1 MLLEKG
7 YEVHGLVRRSSSL
20 NRRRIDHLV
29 KDENIYGSSLIL
41 YYADLSDDS
50 SLRRIFSKVEPDEVY
65 NLAGQSHVALSFE
78 IPELTTHEI
87 TNATLKLLEI
97 CRDQEKQPKVYL
109 AGSSEIFGNALE
121 SIQSEE
127 TKLNPTSPY
136 GVCKAFCVQMGRV
149 YRSGYGMYVS
159 NGILYNHESPRRGEN
174 FVTQKIVRGA
184 TAIAQGKADILELG
198 NLEIE
203 RDWGY
208 APDYVFGMWM
218 MLQQEQADDYVLAT
232 GKTHKLS
239 DFLKL
244 AFEYFELD
252 HEKYVR
258 KNPKFVR
265 PNEPRKLCGDSSK
278 AKKVF
283 GWKPTISFDQ
293 MVHEM
298 CKAAQSSN
306 LWNSLT

>member
-149 YRSGYGMYVS
+149 YRSGYGMYVC

-184 TAIAQGKADILELG
+184 SAIAQGKAEILELG

-208 APDYVFGMWM
+208 APDYVLGMWK

-232 GKTHKLS
+232 GRTHKLS

-252 HEKYVR
+252 YEKYVR
-258 KNPKFVR
+258 INPKFVR
-265 PNEPRKLCGDSSK
+265 PNEPRRLCGDSSK

>member
-1 MLLEKG
+1 MEKG
-7 YEVHGLVRRSSSL
+7 YEVHGLVRRSSTL

-29 KDENIYGSSLIL
+29 KDENIYGSSLFL

-97 CRDQEKQPKVYL
+97 CRDQKKQPKVYL
-109 AGSSEIFGNALE
+109 AGSSEIYGNALE

-149 YRSGYGMYVS
+149 YRSGYGMYVC

-208 APDYVFGMWM
+208 APDYVLGMWK

-232 GKTHKLS
+232 GRTHKLS
-239 DFLKL
+239 DFLKVT
-244 AFEYFELD
+244 FEYFELD
-252 HEKYVR
+252 YEKYVR
-258 KNPKFVR
+258 INPKFVR
-265 PNEPRKLCGDSSK
+265 PDEPRKLCGDSTK

-293 MVHEM
+293 IVHEM
-298 CKAAQSSN
+298 CKATQSSN

>member
-1 MLLEKG
+1 
-7 YEVHGLVRRSSSL
+7 
-20 NRRRIDHLV
+20 
-29 KDENIYGSSLIL
+29 
-41 YYADLSDDS
+41 
-50 SLRRIFSKVEPDEVY
+50 
-65 NLAGQSHVALSFE
+65 
-78 IPELTTHEI
+78 
-87 TNATLKLLEI
+87 
-97 CRDQEKQPKVYL
+97 
-109 AGSSEIFGNALE
+109 
-121 SIQSEE
+121 
-127 TKLNPTSPY
+127 
-136 GVCKAFCVQMGRV
+136 V

-208 APDYVFGMWM
+208 APDYVLGMWK

-232 GKTHKLS
+232 GRTHKLS

-252 HEKYVR
+252 YEKYVR
-258 KNPKFVR
+258 INPKFVR
-265 PNEPRKLCGDSSK
+265 PNEPRRLCGDSSK

>member
-1 MLLEKG
+1 MEKG

-29 KDENIYGSSLIL
+29 KDENIYGSSLFL
-41 YYADLSDDS
+41 HYADLSDDS

-97 CRDQEKQPKVYL
+97 CRDQKKQPKVYL
-109 AGSSEIFGNALE
+109 AGSSEIYGNALE

-149 YRSGYGMYVS
+149 YRSGYGMYVC

-184 TAIAQGKADILELG
+184 SAIAQGKAEILELG

-208 APDYVFGMWM
+208 APDYVLGMWK

-232 GKTHKLS
+232 GRTHKLS

-252 HEKYVR
+252 YEKYVR
-258 KNPKFVR
+258 INPKFVR
-265 PNEPRKLCGDSSK
+265 PNEPRRLCGDSSK

>member
-1 MLLEKG
+1 MEKG
-7 YEVHGLVRRSSSL
+7 YEVHGLVRRSSTL

-29 KDENIYGSSLIL
+29 KDENIYGSSLFL

-208 APDYVFGMWM
+208 APDYVLGMWK

-232 GKTHKLS
+232 GRTHKLS
-239 DFLKL
+239 DFLKVT
-244 AFEYFELD
+244 FEYFELD
-252 HEKYVR
+252 YEKYVR
-258 KNPKFVR
+258 INPKFVR
-265 PNEPRKLCGDSSK
+265 PNEPRRLCGDSSK

>member
-1 MLLEKG
+1 MEKG
-7 YEVHGLVRRSSSL
+7 YEVHGLVRRSSTL

-208 APDYVFGMWM
+208 APDYVLGMWK

-232 GKTHKLS
+232 GRTHKLS
-239 DFLKL
+239 DFLKVT
-244 AFEYFELD
+244 FEYFELD
-252 HEKYVR
+252 YEKYVR
-258 KNPKFVR
+258 INPKFVR
-265 PNEPRKLCGDSSK
+265 PDEPRKLCGDSTK